1 MIWEFL
7 FLKICIYQFFL
18 VPLQQKHKN
27 RKTMTAKEL
36 YEKAVEGGYENKELV
51 IDCESYAGIER
62 APYEPSVIDD
72 EVYI

>member
-1 MIWEFL
+1 
-7 FLKICIYQFFL
+7 
-18 VPLQQKHKN
+18 
-27 RKTMTAKEL
+27 MTAKEL

-62 APYEPSVIDD
+62 KPYEPSVIDD